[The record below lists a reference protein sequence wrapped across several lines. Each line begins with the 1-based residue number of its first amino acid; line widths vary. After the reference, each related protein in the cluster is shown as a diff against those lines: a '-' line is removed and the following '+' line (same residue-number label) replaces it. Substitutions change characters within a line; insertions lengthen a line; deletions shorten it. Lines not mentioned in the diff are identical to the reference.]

1 MSWSLALEAFL
12 KLIEEVGVD
21 HAEGGD
27 DDEKDGGNN
36 VEEDSEHH
44 NLALVIRRM

>member
-21 HAEGGD
+21 HAEDGD
-27 DDEKDGGNN
+27 DDDEDGGNN